1 MQTALK
7 DRVGLLAFKGGTKFN
22 RAGRG
27 GLEMVPFELG
37 RIWTFREEQGQVS
50 SIGGN
55 SRSKA
60 GRHMGYKTMG
70 SHNNGKPWSMA
81 VYTLNFFSVLKS
93 TLGLIYTWSK
103 FKCTSVCT

>member
-1 MQTALK
+1 METALNG
-7 DRVGLLAFKGGTKFN
+7 RVRALVFKEGTMFN

-27 GLEMVPFELG
+27 GLEMVTFELG
-37 RIWTFREEQGQVS
+37 YIWTFREEQGQVI

-55 SRSKA
+55 SRSKP
-60 GRHMGYKTMG
+60 GRYMEYKTIG

-81 VYTLNFFSVLKS
+81 VYTLNFFLCKS